1 MIYKENIFTK
11 ILNREVATDIIWESE
26 HFISFKDINPVA
38 DVHILVIPKKHYV
51 NYKHFVTNGTLEEK
65 LDYHHII
72 NELIDRFQLE
82 NFKLVTNN
90 GAKAGQVIFHFH
102 THIMGYRD

>member
-11 ILNREVATDIIWESE
+11 ILNRELANHIICESK
-26 HFISFKDINPVA
+26 HFISFEDINPAA
-38 DVHILVIPKKHYV
+38 DVHILVIPKNHYV
-51 NYKHFVTNGTLEEK
+51 NYKHFVTEGSPEEK

-72 NELIDRFQLE
+72 NELIDRYQLE
-82 NFKLVTNN
+82 NFKLLTNN

-102 THIMGYRD
+102 THIMGYLN